1 MVYCMLKPRYE
12 NIIFENEDLRENDYL
27 DNLIYAEDLS
37 QKITEYFNSK
47 NEKPLYIALTG
58 SWGSGKTT
66 VALTAIKV
74 IQEQMKVK
82 FFSYDAWKYEGDSF
96 RRTFTKN
103 ILDNSGISNKSE
115 KYKNYLNKLYDDKS
129 VETNSVKERIEL
141 SKHVDN
147 EYPIWLLII
156 VAIFIFSISLLLSKY
171 FSQEV
176 MIACAMVISIFS
188 SLGGIE
194 FFTKLNKNLF
204 DKFLIAKV
212 TYVFPKLFSPEQFYN
227 TVNDILN
234 EVKEPNKIILIDNI
248 DRCNVNEFKET
259 ISSIKG
265 FFNEKGKIVYLIPFD
280 IEQFNIAF
288 NQEYQSYS
296 EKIFDYTIDIK
307 EKSQKNIIDF
317 VDKLLVNTKGYS
329 SLFPNESIDI
339 IAKSGCK
346 TPRQIINICN
356 DYITEYNLFILRNKI
371 EPKDITKDDLNYLMK
386 YTILKKYHKALFNE
400 THLKTDIIRQL
411 EKYCTLRKD
420 YDAVKEQYSWLKQDT
435 YLFLRKTSVIL
446 PSNYDHFYSSQ
457 SKDDFE
463 IDETILNAI
472 QSEEYELVNNTIK
485 NNELKKEEFL
495 KYMKKSIMYDKNR
508 ALWKMNIAPKMRLI
522 IYLLKEETI
531 TIDEIDENLDFLIK
545 DSDYFEMLI
554 FNREID
560 IEQVIDF
567 INVVSHKFSRKYNLK
582 QKLINGLVS
591 KKIEFQ
597 QEEELDITS
606 LIFSK
611 LDINKLSNLHE
622 DYFIVHMDKIINN
635 QKFKN
640 LPHSSIISSKLKSYI
655 RIEQIKK
662 MLDYTNNNDSQIY
675 KDLVILVK
683 SIPNDLIDNELVTKF
698 INFIN
703 RVCTY
708 IKDETIFHNIFEVF
722 HENRDNQLWN
732 RNISSLS
739 INSISKDYCNYETIE
754 LIINLYEF
762 VGNSNLKNIL
772 LSLCSNENVGFIL
785 NKINEKEEINN
796 NLNLLIKD
804 IINKITIIEFEQNID
819 INAHLYCKLDSTY
832 KNWFNQTIYLKFTN
846 HLEMFYNNLSNHE
859 DKELFA
865 DYIVNLNMN
874 FTQKLNRINF
884 FTTSDER
891 FNKILDGQNDLTNLE
906 LILNKTNN
914 SHYKNVTI
922 SKMAGIIEGKASI
935 INNDLTTIINIMK
948 NNEITLQNKKVL
960 LASLGVQKTNP
971 ADLKKIYDSLT
982 PSATIKKE
990 YDAIESILSEHNL
1003 LDEKLQS
1010 NTLQEKVQTK

>member
-1 MVYCMLKPRYE
+1 MLKSRYE
-12 NIIFENEDLRENDYL
+12 NIMFENDDLREKDYL
-27 DNLIYAEDLS
+27 DNLIYSQDLAE
-37 QKITEYFNSK
+37 KITEYFNSEK
-47 NEKPLYIALTG
+47 NKPLYIAITG

-66 VALTAIKV
+66 VATTAIKM

-129 VETNSVKERIEL
+129 IETNSVKERIEL

-147 EYPIWLLII
+147 EYPNWLLII

-188 SLGGIE
+188 SLGGID
-194 FFTKLNKNLF
+194 FFTKLNKNFF

-212 TYVFPKLFSPEQFYN
+212 THVFPKLFSPEQFYN

-248 DRCNVNEFKET
+248 DRCNMNEFKET

-317 VDKLLVNTKGYS
+317 VDKLLLNEKGYS

-356 DYITEYNLFILRNKI
+356 DYITEYNLFILKNKI
-371 EPKDITKDDLNYLMK
+371 ELKDISKDDLNYLMK
-386 YTILKKYHKALFNE
+386 YTILKKYHKVLFNE

-420 YDAVKEQYSWLKQDT
+420 YDTVKEQYLWLKQDT

-446 PSNYDHFYSSQ
+446 PSNYDYFYSSQ

-472 QSEEYELVNNTIK
+472 QSEEYELVNSTIK
-485 NNELKKEEFL
+485 NNQLKKEEFL

-508 ALWKMNIAPKMRLI
+508 ALWKINIAPKMRLI
-522 IYLLKEETI
+522 IYLLKEKTI
-531 TIDEIDENLDFLIK
+531 TIEEIDENLDFLIK
-545 DSDYFEMLI
+545 DSYYFENLI

-560 IEQVIDF
+560 IEQIIDF
-567 INVVSHKFSRKYNLK
+567 INIVSQKFSKKYGLK
-582 QKLINGLVS
+582 TKLISGLVS
-591 KKIEFQ
+591 KKFKFQ
-597 QEEELDITS
+597 QEEELDIIS

-611 LDINKLSNLHE
+611 LDINKLSDLQE
-622 DYFIVHMDKIINN
+622 DYFIVHMDKIVSN

-640 LPHSSIISSKLKSYI
+640 SPHSDIISSKLKSYI
-655 RIEQIKK
+655 TVAQIKK
-662 MLDYTNNNDSQIY
+662 MFDYTNNNDTQIY
-675 KDLVILVK
+675 KNLVNLVK
-683 SIPNDLIDNELVTKF
+683 NLSNDLIDNELVVKF

-703 RVCTY
+703 RVYTY
-708 IKDETIFHNIFEVF
+708 IKDETIFYNIFEIF
-722 HENRDNQLWN
+722 YENKDNPLWS
-732 RNISSLS
+732 RNISTLNIS
-739 INSISKDYCNYETIE
+739 SISKDYYNCETIKI
-754 LIINLYEF
+754 IINLYEIF
-762 VGNSNLKNIL
+762 GNNNLKSIL
-772 LSLCSNENVGFIL
+772 LSLCSNENVSLIL
-785 NKINEKEEINN
+785 NNINEKDEINN
-796 NLNLLIKD
+796 NLNSLIKD
-804 IINKITIIEFEQNID
+804 VINKITITEFEENIN
-819 INAHLYCKLDSTY
+819 IIAKLYCILDSSY
-832 KNWFNQTIYLKFTN
+832 KNWFNQVAYSKFADYL
-846 HLEMFYNNLSNHE
+846 EIFYNKLSNHE

-874 FTQKLNRINF
+874 FTQRLNRINF

-891 FNKILDGQNDLTNLE
+891 FNKILDGQNELTNLE

-914 SHYKNVTI
+914 SHYKNITI

-935 INNDLTTIINIMK
+935 INHDLTTIINIMG
-948 NNEITLQNKKVL
+948 NNDITLQNKKIL
-960 LASLGVQKTNP
+960 LVSLGVQKTNP
-971 ADLKKIYDSLT
+971 TDLRKIYDVLN
-982 PSATIKKE
+982 PSVTIKKE

-1010 NTLQEKVQTK
+1010 NKL